1 MIKNTLVSIT
11 DKGVKFMLL
20 IILLAMTSCGTETV
34 FYWNMRDVIG
44 LSIRFCC
51 CCLFVLI
58 IVEWFTNKLKLWKR
72 KETKQYK
79 PNKLNIMCKIKIIV
93 AVTENIGNR

>member
-1 MIKNTLVSIT
+1 MLVLMIKNTPVSIT

-44 LSIRFCC
+44 LSISVLLL
-51 CCLFVLI
+51 LFICFNNSRMV
-58 IVEWFTNKLKLWKR
+58 
-72 KETKQYK
+72 Y
-79 PNKLNIMCKIKIIV
+79 
-93 AVTENIGNR
+93 

>member
-44 LSIRFCC
+44 LSIFGFAVAVY
-51 CCLFVLI
+51 FVLI

-72 KETKQYK
+72 KETK
-79 PNKLNIMCKIKIIV
+79 
-93 AVTENIGNR
+93 